1 MDKIGLGIVTHKRED
16 YFKQVIQTIPF
27 DKIDSF
33 IIVNDGT
40 PYELQS
46 YFGKHEAVIQNESN
60 LGVSKT
66 KNKAIQFLMDK
77 GCDHIFIMEDD
88 ILIKSPNVFEKYIE
102 ASKVTGI
109 QHFNFGLHGFMN
121 KTHDN
126 IPLYKYQIA
135 YNEKVN
141 IVLYENPVGAFSYFT
156 RNCIEKAGLLDEK
169 YYNALEHIDHVYQ
182 IIKAGLHPPFWCFAD
197 IATSELFLKDI
208 TWEKEKSTIASRND
222 HPELVKNAMDYFYK
236 KNNVQTYSIP
246 KSSQDEILN
255 CLQKIENE
263 NTI

>member
-1 MDKIGLGIVTHKRED
+1 MSKIGLGIVTYKRED

-27 DKIDSF
+27 DKIDYF
-33 IIVNDGT
+33 VIVNDGT

-46 YFGKHEAVIQNESN
+46 YFGKHEAVIQNETN
-60 LGVSKT
+60 LGVGKT

-88 ILIKSPNVFEKYIE
+88 ILIQSPEVFEKYIE

-126 IPLYKYQIA
+126 IPLHKYQIN
-135 YNEKVN
+135 YNENVT
-141 IVLYENPVGAFSYFT
+141 IFLFEHAVGAFSYFT
-156 RNCIEKAGLLDEK
+156 RKCIEKSGLLDEN

-182 IIKAGLHPPFWCFAD
+182 IIKAGLHPPFWYFAD
-197 IATSELFLKDI
+197 IKNSDTYLKDI
-208 TWEKEKSTIASRND
+208 TWAKETSTIASRND
-222 HPELVKNAMDYFYK
+222 HPELVKNAMDYFYQ
-236 KNNVQTYSIP
+236 KNNVQTYAIP
-246 KSSQDEILN
+246 KRSQDEILN
-255 CLQKIENE
+255 CLRKIEDE
-263 NTI
+263 NII